1 MNVARFSHPDRPHT
15 KRLSLRKALS
25 ALCFFS
31 IMSLCSLA
39 SQSAHAGQW
48 VLDHCELSG
57 SDSITNWWYWGPSD
71 PFWFNPT
78 FTWPSTSPD
87 GVAGGAG
94 YCDASSSKGSVT
106 AVFRWSPSYAGE
118 APSKQFYIRVNSYA
132 YASTV
137 QRHETA
143 AEYAAEAQA
152 LSVDN
157 GFDDPITGDG
167 DDYETEKET
176 HGQHTLSVDATGTE
190 TRKTFHIS
198 ASGGRGFDGW
208 NDSTDYNMD
217 ISVVDYQPKSVM
229 IGGAGG
235 TQEYVGGEWKGKG
248 DTRFS
253 NDVYDSLFGEDR
265 TCVGGE
271 NFGPVNWSAG
281 LIGSPWPPI
290 DAFVEPPFSS
300 SDQWT
305 YDTFTRNWSWS
316 GAGSDSGNTYDI
328 HSLVT
333 QRPHVN
339 WPYKPDQG
347 DPPRDLLEQMDSP
360 RVPPTQ
366 TQQVTLT
373 LTDADAKGQNP
384 QWNFNGT
391 AQSTLTFHN
400 EYELIQ
406 ADHSVTVPPTENPW
420 IKLLFKGTNS
430 DIQTPGQY
438 NSWSPNIYY
447 EAGTNWDFHVNG
459 AWWSGGGGGSTN
471 QGMNA
476 SPPPTDVPLGFRG
489 VVFGRPSLIR
499 IHFTYNHFLVG
510 GREIPTLNPDG
521 SEIPFGSQVVRPRG
535 GFGTNDIDLK
545 VFTFG
550 QNDSYPGVIYHD

>member
-1 MNVARFSHPDRPHT
+1 MSTLPLSSPP
-15 KRLSLRKALS
+15 RLSLRKALIPLGL
-25 ALCFFS
+25 ALAAFA
-31 IMSLCSLA
+31 LPTLP
-39 SQSAHAGQW
+39 AHAGHW
-48 VLDHCELSG
+48 VVSYEMDGTTKQNIADGNGDISEA
-57 SDSITNWWYWGPSD
+57 W
-71 PFWFNPT
+71 PT
-78 FTWPSTSPD
+78 FSSTAPSFYILDT
-87 GVAGGAG
+87 
-94 YCDASSSKGSVT
+94 YCYGLADTKEENISGSVT
-106 AVFRWSPSYAGE
+106 AIFTWTPDNANDASVPPQNLYVEEDSNANAFDQYIVFDQDGNDYDLGILPNVNDGLDDASIPMIIDPTWHNPADCYGYAVSSGSHVRMYPTNGQTVVKLPKRTLKADVKVDKNDLIVNDWSYLE
-118 APSKQFYIRVNSYA
+118 DEFQC
-132 YASTV
+132 
-137 QRHETA
+137 
-143 AEYAAEAQA
+143 AELDAQ
-152 LSVDN
+152 V
-157 GFDDPITGDG
+157 T
-167 DDYETEKET
+167 
-176 HGQHTLSVDATGTE
+176 
-190 TRKTFHIS
+190 
-198 ASGGRGFDGW
+198 
-208 NDSTDYNMD
+208 YNAQED
-217 ISVVDYQPKSVM
+217 TNLPKSVV
-229 IGGAGG
+229 IGGS

-281 LIGSPWPPI
+281 LIGSPWPPYS
-290 DAFVEPPFSS
+290 AFVEPPFSS

-373 LTDADAKGQNP
+373 LTDTDARGQNP

-438 NSWSPNIYY
+438 NSWSPTIYY

-471 QGMNA
+471 QGMNV
-476 SPPPTDVPLGFRG
+476 SPP
-489 VVFGRPSLIR
+489 
-499 IHFTYNHFLVG
+499 
-510 GREIPTLNPDG
+510 LNPDG
-521 SEIPFGSQVVRPRG
+521 SEIPFDGKVVRPRG

-545 VFTFG
+545 IFTFG
-550 QNDSYPGVIYHD
+550 QNDPYPGVIYHD